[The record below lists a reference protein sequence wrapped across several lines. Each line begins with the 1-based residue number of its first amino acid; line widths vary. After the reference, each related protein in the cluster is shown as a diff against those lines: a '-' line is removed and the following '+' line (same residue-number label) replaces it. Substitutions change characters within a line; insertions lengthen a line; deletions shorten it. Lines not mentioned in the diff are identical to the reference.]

1 MQVQSK
7 VIIRESFS
15 FHIPPQQIHHFS
27 PLLLYD
33 ISVYHLFFRT
43 AYHKP
48 IGKSTF
54 LPTSPVKS
62 APCSIATFLCLF
74 PLFIGPYCRLHLLA
88 ACLAAV
94 LAALAVWLWPAAETE
109 PQRPNSAV
117 DPTAATDPAPDPY
130 LAACQTYYTGADGRE
145 YHLFTAMTPAPQ
157 GSTEPV
163 GYHSELIPANDGA
176 SVDFPATVMVEDAV
190 TQDYAAEDFAALLD
204 SWDVS
209 VTAPEGVSRV
219 KLWDTEEETPESP
232 ALLYRRLRADPTC
245 THNEVVW
252 TLRMKSGDVL
262 HLTMTVEFEEQQA
275 LRITP
280 EDAPLETAQE
290 LQALLD
296 RLAEEYNADTSIT
309 VELPDVT
316 YDAPVSVGCAVTLKG
331 SGTAFAAPVT
341 VTPLSDTER
350 CHAYVR
356 FSEVSF
362 EGDGSGTGVTA
373 RAPTY
378 LENCRVTGWDVGA
391 LAVNGGWVYLH
402 GGYIGG
408 NGVGARYDS
417 AYSNSYTYTIRHIDF
432 LNNTTALEL
441 LCLPPN
447 SYAALDDC
455 RFRGN
460 GTDVYNPGGYRI
472 EVNNGT
478 EVTL

>member
-7 VIIRESFS
+7 VIIRESFL

-43 AYHKP
+43 VYHKP

-62 APCSIATFLCLF
+62 ALCSIATFLCLF

-94 LAALAVWLWPAAETE
+94 LVALAVWLWPAAETE
-109 PQRPNSAV
+109 PQRPNSAA
-117 DPTAATDPAPDPY
+117 DPAAATDPAPDPY

-145 YHLFTAMTPAPQ
+145 YHVFTAMTPNLYDP
-157 GSTEPV
+157 TTPV
-163 GYHSELIPANDGA
+163 GYCCRLIPDG
-176 SVDFPATVMVEDAV
+176 SGNDFPATVMVQDATTQEDCP
-190 TQDYAAEDFAALLD
+190 EDFAPLLD
-204 SWDVS
+204 SWDVTVS
-209 VTAPEGVSRV
+209 APEGVGRV
-219 KLWDTEEETPESP
+219 SLREAELETADTP
-232 ALLYRRLRADPTC
+232 ALLYRRLWGDNTC
-245 THNEVVW
+245 THNEIVW
-252 TLRMKSGDVL
+252 TLRMKNGDVL
-262 HLTMTVEFEEQQA
+262 TLTQTIELLPQEVRTYSTA
-275 LRITP
+275 DTP
-280 EDAPLETAQE
+280 LDTAQE

-296 RLAEEYNADTSIT
+296 RLAEEYDADTSIT

-378 LENCRVTGWDVGA
+378 LENCRVTGWAVGGE
-391 LAVNGGWVYLH
+391 AVTGGWLYLRGSH
-402 GGYIGG
+402 VADC
-408 NGVGARYDS
+408 GVGIRYNS
-417 AYSNSYTYTIRHIDF
+417 AYSSSYTYFADKMTF
-432 LNNTTALEL
+432 VQNGTALEL

-460 GTDVYNPGGYRI
+460 GTDVYNPGGYRV
-472 EVNNGT
+472 EQTGSTTVA
-478 EVTL
+478 L

>member
-1 MQVQSK
+1 MTDMTKTDKKCPHCGAPLAQDASFCPHCTATLAQRR
-7 VIIRESFS
+7 VI
-15 FHIPPQQIHHFS
+15 
-27 PLLLYD
+27 
-33 ISVYHLFFRT
+33 
-43 AYHKP
+43 A
-48 IGKSTF
+48 
-54 LPTSPVKS
+54 LPRAGHRRSRW
-62 APCSIATFLCLF
+62 L
-74 PLFIGPYCRLHLLA
+74 LLA
-88 ACLAAV
+88 AVIAAAAAAV
-94 LAALAVWLWPAAETE
+94 VLWLSRPGDTPPEDTADKEDAAQAA
-109 PQRPNSAV
+109 A
-117 DPTAATDPAPDPY
+117 DPY

-145 YHLFTAMTPAPQ
+145 YHVFTAVTPSIE
-157 GSTEPV
+157 GRTDPV
-163 GYHSELIPANDGA
+163 GYRSELIPAGGT
-176 SVDFPATVMVEDAV
+176 VDFPATVMVEDAV

-204 SWDVS
+204 SWEVT

-219 KLWDTEEETPESP
+219 KLWDAEEETPESP

-252 TLRMKSGDVL
+252 TLYMKNGDEIQ
-262 HLTMTVEFEEQQA
+262 LTMTVEFEEQTTLYFGQQ
-275 LRITP
+275 
-280 EDAPLETAQE
+280 DAPLETAQE

-296 RLAEEYNADTSIT
+296 RLAEEYDADTSIT

-478 EVTL
+478 EVALPAGRDAAA

>member
-1 MQVQSK
+1 MG
-7 VIIRESFS
+7 FAAA
-15 FHIPPQQIHHFS
+15 
-27 PLLLYD
+27 L
-33 ISVYHLFFRT
+33 T
-43 AYHKP
+43 A
-48 IGKSTF
+48 G
-54 LPTSPVKS
+54 
-62 APCSIATFLCLF
+62 
-74 PLFIGPYCRLHLLA
+74 
-88 ACLAAV
+88 
-94 LAALAVWLWPAAETE
+94 LAVWLWPTAETE
-109 PQRPNSAV
+109 PQRPDGTA
-117 DPTAATDPAPDPY
+117 DPVLAADPVMDAY
-130 LAACQTYYTGADGRE
+130 TAACQTYYTGADGRE

-176 SVDFPATVMVEDAV
+176 SVDCPATAIAEDAV

-219 KLWDTEEETPESP
+219 KLWDAEEETPESP

-296 RLAEEYNADTSIT
+296 RLAEEYDADTSIT

>member
-1 MQVQSK
+1 M
-7 VIIRESFS
+7 
-15 FHIPPQQIHHFS
+15 
-27 PLLLYD
+27 
-33 ISVYHLFFRT
+33 
-43 AYHKP
+43 
-48 IGKSTF
+48 
-54 LPTSPVKS
+54 
-62 APCSIATFLCLF
+62 
-74 PLFIGPYCRLHLLA
+74 
-88 ACLAAV
+88 
-94 LAALAVWLWPAAETE
+94 AVWLWPAAETE

-145 YHLFTAMTPAPQ
+145 YHVFTAMTPNPYDP
-157 GSTEPV
+157 TTPV
-163 GYHSELIPANDGA
+163 GYCCRLIPDG
-176 SVDFPATVMVEDAV
+176 SGNDFPATVMVQDATTQEDCP
-190 TQDYAAEDFAALLD
+190 EDFAPLLD
-204 SWDVS
+204 SWDVTVS
-209 VTAPEGVSRV
+209 APEGVGRV
-219 KLWDTEEETPESP
+219 SLREAELETADTP
-232 ALLYRRLRADPTC
+232 ALLYRRLWGDNTC

-296 RLAEEYNADTSIT
+296 RLAEEYDADTSIT

-331 SGTAFAAPVT
+331 SGTTFAAPVT

-378 LENCRVTGWDVGA
+378 LENCRVTGWAVGGE
-391 LAVNGGWVYLH
+391 AVTGGWLYLRGSH
-402 GGYIGG
+402 VADC
-408 NGVGARYDS
+408 GVGIRYNS
-417 AYSNSYTYTIRHIDF
+417 AYSSSYTYFADKMTF
-432 LNNTTALEL
+432 VQNGTALEL

>member
-1 MQVQSK
+1 M
-7 VIIRESFS
+7 
-15 FHIPPQQIHHFS
+15 
-27 PLLLYD
+27 L
-33 ISVYHLFFRT
+33 YHLFFRT

-88 ACLAAV
+88 ACLAAA
-94 LAALAVWLWPAAETE
+94 LAAALLLLLPRRAELPPADAET
-109 PQRPNSAV
+109 
-117 DPTAATDPAPDPY
+117 PTAPDAAMDPY

-145 YHLFTAMTPAPQ
+145 YHVFTAVTPSIE
-157 GSTEPV
+157 GRTDPV
-163 GYHSELIPANDGA
+163 GYRSELIPAGGT
-176 SVDFPATVMVEDAV
+176 VDFPATVMVEDAV

-219 KLWDTEEETPESP
+219 KLWDAEEETPESP
-232 ALLYRRLRADPTC
+232 ALLYRRLWGDNTC
-245 THNEVVW
+245 THNEIVW
-252 TLRMKSGDVL
+252 TLRMKNGDVL
-262 HLTMTVEFEEQQA
+262 TLTQTIELLPQEVRTYSTA
-275 LRITP
+275 
-280 EDAPLETAQE
+280 DAPLETAQE

-296 RLAEEYNADTSIT
+296 RLAEEYDADTSIT

-341 VTPLSDTER
+341 VMPLSDTER

>member
-1 MQVQSK
+1 MTDMTKTDKKCPHCGAPLAQDASFCPHCTATLAQRR
-7 VIIRESFS
+7 VI
-15 FHIPPQQIHHFS
+15 
-27 PLLLYD
+27 
-33 ISVYHLFFRT
+33 
-43 AYHKP
+43 A
-48 IGKSTF
+48 
-54 LPTSPVKS
+54 LPRAGHRRSRW
-62 APCSIATFLCLF
+62 L
-74 PLFIGPYCRLHLLA
+74 LLA
-88 ACLAAV
+88 AVIAAAAAAV
-94 LAALAVWLWPAAETE
+94 VLWLSRPGDTPPEDTADKEDAAQAA
-109 PQRPNSAV
+109 A
-117 DPTAATDPAPDPY
+117 DPY

-145 YHLFTAMTPAPQ
+145 YHVFTAVTPSIE
-157 GSTEPV
+157 GRTDPV
-163 GYHSELIPANDGA
+163 GYHSELIPAGGT
-176 SVDFPATVMVEDAV
+176 VDFPATVMVEDAV

-219 KLWDTEEETPESP
+219 KLWDAEEETPESP

-296 RLAEEYNADTSIT
+296 RLAEEYDADTSIT

-417 AYSNSYTYTIRHIDF
+417 AYSNSYTYTIRRIDF

-478 EVTL
+478 EVALPAGRDAAA

>member
-1 MQVQSK
+1 MERKICPHCGAPVPA
-7 VIIRESFS
+7 EASFC
-15 FHIPPQQIHHFS
+15 PRCTAT
-27 PLLLYD
+27 LTE
-33 ISVYHLFFRT
+33 RT
-43 AYHKP
+43 AMTMP
-48 IGKSTF
+48 RTGRR
-54 LPTSPVKS
+54 
-62 APCSIATFLCLF
+62 
-74 PLFIGPYCRLHLLA
+74 RLHLLA
-88 ACLAAV
+88 ACLAAALV
-94 LAALAVWLWPAAETE
+94 ALAVWLWPAAETE
-109 PQRPNSAV
+109 PQRPNSTA
-117 DPTAATDPAPDPY
+117 DPAAATDPAPDPY
-130 LAACQTYYTGADGRE
+130 LAACQTYYTAGDGRE
-145 YHLFTAMTPAPQ
+145 YHVFTAMTPNLYDP
-157 GSTEPV
+157 TTPV
-163 GYHSELIPANDGA
+163 GYCCRLIPDG
-176 SVDFPATVMVEDAV
+176 SGNDFPATVMVEDAV

-219 KLWDTEEETPESP
+219 KLWDAEEETPESP

-296 RLAEEYNADTSIT
+296 RLAEEYDADTSIT

-362 EGDGSGTGVTA
+362 EGDGGGTGVIA

-417 AYSNSYTYTIRHIDF
+417 AYSNSYTYTIRRIDF

>member
-74 PLFIGPYCRLHLLA
+74 PLFIGPYCRLRLLA

-109 PQRPNSAV
+109 PQRPNSAA
-117 DPTAATDPAPDPY
+117 DPAAATDPAPDPY

-145 YHLFTAMTPAPQ
+145 YHVFTAMTPNLYDP
-157 GSTEPV
+157 TTPV
-163 GYHSELIPANDGA
+163 GYCCRLIPDG
-176 SVDFPATVMVEDAV
+176 SGNDFPATVMVQDATTQEDCP
-190 TQDYAAEDFAALLD
+190 EDFAALLD

-219 KLWDTEEETPESP
+219 KLWDAEEETPESP

-296 RLAEEYNADTSIT
+296 RLAEEYDADTSIA

>member
-1 MQVQSK
+1 MTDMTKTDKKCPHCGAPLAQDASFCPHCTATLAQRR
-7 VIIRESFS
+7 VI
-15 FHIPPQQIHHFS
+15 
-27 PLLLYD
+27 
-33 ISVYHLFFRT
+33 
-43 AYHKP
+43 A
-48 IGKSTF
+48 
-54 LPTSPVKS
+54 LPRAGHRRSRW
-62 APCSIATFLCLF
+62 L
-74 PLFIGPYCRLHLLA
+74 LLA
-88 ACLAAV
+88 AVIAAAAAAAV
-94 LAALAVWLWPAAETE
+94 LWLSRPGGTPPEDTADKEDAAQAA
-109 PQRPNSAV
+109 A
-117 DPTAATDPAPDPY
+117 DPY

-145 YHLFTAMTPAPQ
+145 YHVFTAVTPSIE
-157 GSTEPV
+157 GRTDPV
-163 GYHSELIPANDGA
+163 GYRSELIPAGGT
-176 SVDFPATVMVEDAV
+176 VDFPATVMVEDAV

-209 VTAPEGVSRV
+209 VTAPEGVNRV
-219 KLWDTEEETPESP
+219 KLWDAEEETPESP

-296 RLAEEYNADTSIT
+296 RLAEEYDADTSIT

-316 YDAPVSVGCAVTLKG
+316 YD
-331 SGTAFAAPVT
+331 APVT

-391 LAVNGGWVYLH
+391 LAVNGGWLYLH

-417 AYSNSYTYTIRHIDF
+417 AYSNSYTYTIRRIDF

-478 EVTL
+478 EVALSAGRDAAA

>member
-43 AYHKP
+43 VYHKP

-74 PLFIGPYCRLHLLA
+74 PLFIGPYCRLRLLA
-88 ACLAAV
+88 ACLAAALV
-94 LAALAVWLWPAAETE
+94 ALAVWLWPAAETE
-109 PQRPNSAV
+109 PQRPNSAA
-117 DPTAATDPAPDPY
+117 DPAAATDPAPDPY
-130 LAACQTYYTGADGRE
+130 LAACQTYYTAGDGRE
-145 YHLFTAMTPAPQ
+145 YHVFTAMTPNLYDP
-157 GSTEPV
+157 TTPV
-163 GYHSELIPANDGA
+163 GYCCRLIPDG
-176 SVDFPATVMVEDAV
+176 SGNDFPATVMVQDATTQEDCP
-190 TQDYAAEDFAALLD
+190 EDFAALLD
-204 SWDVS
+204 SWDVT

-219 KLWDTEEETPESP
+219 KLWDAEEETPESP

-296 RLAEEYNADTSIT
+296 RLAEEYDANTSIT

-362 EGDGSGTGVTA
+362 EGDGGGTGVTA

-417 AYSNSYTYTIRHIDF
+417 AYSNSYTYTIRRIDF

>member
-88 ACLAAV
+88 ACLAAA
-94 LAALAVWLWPAAETE
+94 LTAGLAVWLWPTAEKE
-109 PQRPNSAV
+109 PQRPNSAA
-117 DPTAATDPAPDPY
+117 DPAAATDPAPDPY
-130 LAACQTYYTGADGRE
+130 LAACQTYYTAEDGRE
-145 YHLFTAMTPAPQ
+145 YHVFTAMTPNPYDP
-157 GSTEPV
+157 TTPV
-163 GYHSELIPANDGA
+163 GYCCRLIPDG
-176 SVDFPATVMVEDAV
+176 SGNDFPATVMVQDATTQEDCP
-190 TQDYAAEDFAALLD
+190 EDFAALLD

-219 KLWDTEEETPESP
+219 KLWDAEEETPESP

-262 HLTMTVEFEEQQA
+262 TLTQTIELLPQEVRTYSTADTPLDTAEQ
-275 LRITP
+275 
-280 EDAPLETAQE
+280 

-296 RLAEEYNADTSIT
+296 RLAEEYDADTSIT

-417 AYSNSYTYTIRHIDF
+417 AYSNSYTYTIRRIDF

>member
-1 MQVQSK
+1 MTDMTKTDKKCPHCGAPLAQDASFCPHCTATLAQRR
-7 VIIRESFS
+7 VIALPRAGHRRSRW
-15 FHIPPQQIHHFS
+15 
-27 PLLLYD
+27 LLM
-33 ISVYHLFFRT
+33 
-43 AYHKP
+43 
-48 IGKSTF
+48 
-54 LPTSPVKS
+54 
-62 APCSIATFLCLF
+62 
-74 PLFIGPYCRLHLLA
+74 
-88 ACLAAV
+88 AAV
-94 LAALAVWLWPAAETE
+94 IAAAAAAVVLWLSRPGDTPPEDTAGKEDAA
-109 PQRPNSAV
+109 Q
-117 DPTAATDPAPDPY
+117 AAADPY

-145 YHLFTAMTPAPQ
+145 YHVFTAVTPSIE
-157 GSTEPV
+157 GRTDPV
-163 GYHSELIPANDGA
+163 GYRSELIPAGGT
-176 SVDFPATVMVEDAV
+176 VDFPATVMVEDAV

-219 KLWDTEEETPESP
+219 KLWDAEEETPESP
-232 ALLYRRLRADPTC
+232 ALLYRRLRAEPSC
-245 THNEVVW
+245 THNEVEW
-252 TLRMKSGDVL
+252 TLYMKSGDVL

-296 RLAEEYNADTSIT
+296 RLAEEYDADTSVT

-331 SGTAFAAPVT
+331 SGTTFAAPVT

-362 EGDGSGTGVTA
+362 EGDRSGTGVTA

-417 AYSNSYTYTIRHIDF
+417 AYSNSYTYTIRRIDF

-441 LCLPPN
+441 LCLPPH

-472 EVNNGT
+472 EVKNGT
-478 EVTL
+478 EVALPAGRDAVA

>member
-1 MQVQSK
+1 M
-7 VIIRESFS
+7 
-15 FHIPPQQIHHFS
+15 
-27 PLLLYD
+27 
-33 ISVYHLFFRT
+33 
-43 AYHKP
+43 
-48 IGKSTF
+48 
-54 LPTSPVKS
+54 
-62 APCSIATFLCLF
+62 
-74 PLFIGPYCRLHLLA
+74 
-88 ACLAAV
+88 
-94 LAALAVWLWPAAETE
+94 AVWLWPAAETE
-109 PQRPNSAV
+109 PQRPDGTA
-117 DPTAATDPAPDPY
+117 DPAAATDPAPDPY

-145 YHLFTAMTPAPQ
+145 YHVFTAVTPSIE
-157 GSTEPV
+157 GRTDPV
-163 GYHSELIPANDGA
+163 GYRSELIPAGGT
-176 SVDFPATVMVEDAV
+176 VDFPATVMVEDAV

-219 KLWDTEEETPESP
+219 KLWDAEEETPESP

-262 HLTMTVEFEEQQA
+262 TLTQTIELLPQEVRTYSTADTPLDTAEQ
-275 LRITP
+275 
-280 EDAPLETAQE
+280 

-296 RLAEEYNADTSIT
+296 DITGACDADTSVT
-309 VELPDVT
+309 VYLPEVT
-316 YDAPVSVGCAVTLKG
+316 YDAPITVGCAVELVG
-331 SGTAFAAPVT
+331 SGTTFTAPITVAPLKNTDLTCAF
-341 VTPLSDTER
+341 
-350 CHAYVR
+350 VR
-356 FSEVSF
+356 FRQINF
-362 EGDGSGTGVTA
+362 TGDGSGTGITA
-373 RAPTY
+373 AAPTY

-417 AYSNSYTYTIRHIDF
+417 AYSNSYTYTIRRIDF

>member
-1 MQVQSK
+1 MG
-7 VIIRESFS
+7 FAAA
-15 FHIPPQQIHHFS
+15 
-27 PLLLYD
+27 L
-33 ISVYHLFFRT
+33 T
-43 AYHKP
+43 A
-48 IGKSTF
+48 G
-54 LPTSPVKS
+54 
-62 APCSIATFLCLF
+62 
-74 PLFIGPYCRLHLLA
+74 
-88 ACLAAV
+88 
-94 LAALAVWLWPAAETE
+94 LAVWLWPTAETE
-109 PQRPNSAV
+109 PQRPNSAA
-117 DPTAATDPAPDPY
+117 DPAAATDPAPDPY

-145 YHLFTAMTPAPQ
+145 YHVFTAVTPSIE
-157 GSTEPV
+157 GRTDPV
-163 GYHSELIPANDGA
+163 GYRSELIPAGGT
-176 SVDFPATVMVEDAV
+176 VDFPATVMVEDAV

-204 SWDVS
+204 SWEVT

-219 KLWDTEEETPESP
+219 KLWDAEEETPESP

-252 TLRMKSGDVL
+252 TLYMKNGDEIQ
-262 HLTMTVEFEEQQA
+262 LTMTVEFEEQTTLYFGQQ
-275 LRITP
+275 
-280 EDAPLETAQE
+280 DAPLETAQE

-296 RLAEEYNADTSIT
+296 RLAEEYDADTSIT

-316 YDAPVSVGCAVTLKG
+316 YD
-331 SGTAFAAPVT
+331 APVT

-362 EGDGSGTGVTA
+362 EGDGGGTGVTA

-417 AYSNSYTYTIRHIDF
+417 AYSNSYTYTIRRIDF

-460 GTDVYNPGGYRI
+460 DVDVANPGSYRI

>member
-1 MQVQSK
+1 MTDMTKTDKKCPHCGAPLAQDASFCPRCTATLAQRR
-7 VIIRESFS
+7 VIALPRAGHRRSRW
-15 FHIPPQQIHHFS
+15 
-27 PLLLYD
+27 LLM
-33 ISVYHLFFRT
+33 
-43 AYHKP
+43 
-48 IGKSTF
+48 
-54 LPTSPVKS
+54 
-62 APCSIATFLCLF
+62 
-74 PLFIGPYCRLHLLA
+74 
-88 ACLAAV
+88 AAV
-94 LAALAVWLWPAAETE
+94 IAAAAAAVVLWLSRPGGTPPEDTADKEDAA
-109 PQRPNSAV
+109 Q
-117 DPTAATDPAPDPY
+117 AAADPY

-145 YHLFTAMTPAPQ
+145 YHVFTAVTPSIE
-157 GSTEPV
+157 GRTDPV
-163 GYHSELIPANDGA
+163 GYRSELIPAGGT
-176 SVDFPATVMVEDAV
+176 VDFPATVMVEDAV

-209 VTAPEGVSRV
+209 VTAPEGVGRV
-219 KLWDTEEETPESP
+219 SLREAELETADTP
-232 ALLYRRLRADPTC
+232 ALLYRRLWGDNTC
-245 THNEVVW
+245 THNEIVW
-252 TLRMKSGDVL
+252 TLRMKNGDVL
-262 HLTMTVEFEEQQA
+262 TLTQTIELLPQEVRTYSTADTPLDTAEQ
-275 LRITP
+275 
-280 EDAPLETAQE
+280 

-296 RLAEEYNADTSIT
+296 RLAEEYDADTSIT

-341 VTPLSDTER
+341 VMPLSDTER

-447 SYAALDDC
+447 SYAALNDC

-478 EVTL
+478 EVALSAGRDAAA

>member
-1 MQVQSK
+1 MERKICPHCGAPVPAAA
-7 VIIRESFS
+7 SFC
-15 FHIPPQQIHHFS
+15 PRCTAT
-27 PLLLYD
+27 LTE
-33 ISVYHLFFRT
+33 RT
-43 AYHKP
+43 AMTMP
-48 IGKSTF
+48 RTGRR
-54 LPTSPVKS
+54 
-62 APCSIATFLCLF
+62 
-74 PLFIGPYCRLHLLA
+74 RLRLLA
-88 ACLAAV
+88 ACLAAAF
-94 LAALAVWLWPAAETE
+94 AAGLAVWLWPTAETE
-109 PQRPNSAV
+109 PQRPDGMDNPVLAA
-117 DPTAATDPAPDPY
+117 DPVMDAYT
-130 LAACQTYYTGADGRE
+130 AACQTYYTGADGRE
-145 YHLFTAMTPAPQ
+145 YHVFTAVTPSIE
-157 GSTEPV
+157 GRTDPV
-163 GYHSELIPANDGA
+163 GYRSELIPAGGT
-176 SVDFPATVMVEDAV
+176 VDFPATVMVEDAV

-219 KLWDTEEETPESP
+219 KLWDAEEETPESP

-252 TLRMKSGDVL
+252 TLR
-262 HLTMTVEFEEQQA
+262 
-275 LRITP
+275 ITP

-296 RLAEEYNADTSIT
+296 RLAEEYDADTSIT

-331 SGTAFAAPVT
+331 SGTTFAAPVT

-362 EGDGSGTGVTA
+362 EGDGGGTGVTA

>member
-88 ACLAAV
+88 ACLAAALV
-94 LAALAVWLWPAAETE
+94 ALAVWLWPAAETE
-109 PQRPNSAV
+109 PQRPDGTA
-117 DPTAATDPAPDPY
+117 DPVLAADPVMDAY
-130 LAACQTYYTGADGRE
+130 TAACQTYYTGADGRE

-176 SVDFPATVMVEDAV
+176 SVDCPATVIAEDAV

-219 KLWDTEEETPESP
+219 KLWDAEEETPESP

-262 HLTMTVEFEEQQA
+262 HLTMTVEFEEQTTLYFGRQ
-275 LRITP
+275 
-280 EDAPLETAQE
+280 DAPLETAQE

-331 SGTAFAAPVT
+331 SGTTFAAPVT

-362 EGDGSGTGVTA
+362 EGDGGGTGVTA

-417 AYSNSYTYTIRHIDF
+417 AYSNSYTYTIRRIDF

>member
-1 MQVQSK
+1 MTDMTKTDKKCPHCGAPLAQDASFCPHCTATLAQRR
-7 VIIRESFS
+7 VI
-15 FHIPPQQIHHFS
+15 
-27 PLLLYD
+27 
-33 ISVYHLFFRT
+33 
-43 AYHKP
+43 A
-48 IGKSTF
+48 
-54 LPTSPVKS
+54 LPRAGHRRSRW
-62 APCSIATFLCLF
+62 L
-74 PLFIGPYCRLHLLA
+74 LLA
-88 ACLAAV
+88 AVIAAAAAAV
-94 LAALAVWLWPAAETE
+94 VLWLSRPGGTPPEDTADKKDAVQAAA
-109 PQRPNSAV
+109 
-117 DPTAATDPAPDPY
+117 DPY

-145 YHLFTAMTPAPQ
+145 YHVFTAVTPSIE
-157 GSTEPV
+157 GRTDPV
-163 GYHSELIPANDGA
+163 GYRSELIPAGGT
-176 SVDFPATVMVEDAV
+176 VDFPATVMVEDAV

-219 KLWDTEEETPESP
+219 KLWDAEEETPESP

-252 TLRMKSGDVL
+252 TLR
-262 HLTMTVEFEEQQA
+262 
-275 LRITP
+275 ITP

-296 RLAEEYNADTSIT
+296 RLAEEYDADTSIT

-356 FSEVSF
+356 FSEASF

-417 AYSNSYTYTIRHIDF
+417 AYSNSYTYTIRRIDF

-478 EVTL
+478 EVALPAGRDAAA

>member
-1 MQVQSK
+1 MTDMTKTDKKCPHCGAPLAQDASFCPHCTATLAQRR
-7 VIIRESFS
+7 VI
-15 FHIPPQQIHHFS
+15 
-27 PLLLYD
+27 
-33 ISVYHLFFRT
+33 
-43 AYHKP
+43 A
-48 IGKSTF
+48 
-54 LPTSPVKS
+54 LPRAGHRRSRW
-62 APCSIATFLCLF
+62 L
-74 PLFIGPYCRLHLLA
+74 LLA
-88 ACLAAV
+88 AVIAAAAAAV
-94 LAALAVWLWPAAETE
+94 VLWLSRLGDTPPEDTAGKEDAAQAA
-109 PQRPNSAV
+109 A
-117 DPTAATDPAPDPY
+117 DPY

-145 YHLFTAMTPAPQ
+145 YHVFTAVTPSIE
-157 GSTEPV
+157 GRTDPV
-163 GYHSELIPANDGA
+163 GYRSELIPAGGT
-176 SVDFPATVMVEDAV
+176 VDFPATVMVEDAV

-219 KLWDTEEETPESP
+219 KLWDAEEETPESP

-245 THNEVVW
+245 THNEVEW
-252 TLRMKSGDVL
+252 TLRMKNGDVL
-262 HLTMTVEFEEQQA
+262 HLSMTVEFEEQQV
-275 LRITP
+275 LRFTP
-280 EDAPLETAQE
+280 EDTPLGTVRE

-296 RLAEEYNADTSIT
+296 QLAQEYDADTAIT

-417 AYSNSYTYTIRHIDF
+417 AYSNSYTYTIRRIDF

-478 EVTL
+478 EVALSAGRDAAA

>member
-43 AYHKP
+43 VYHKP

-74 PLFIGPYCRLHLLA
+74 PLFIGPYCRLRLLA

-117 DPTAATDPAPDPY
+117 DPAAATDPAPDPY

-145 YHLFTAMTPAPQ
+145 YHVFTAVTPSIE
-157 GSTEPV
+157 GRTDPV
-163 GYHSELIPANDGA
+163 GYRSELIPAGGT
-176 SVDFPATVMVEDAV
+176 VDFPATVMVEDAV

-204 SWDVS
+204 SWDVTVS
-209 VTAPEGVSRV
+209 APEGVGRV
-219 KLWDTEEETPESP
+219 SLREAELETVDTP
-232 ALLYRRLRADPTC
+232 ALLYRRLWGDNTC
-245 THNEVVW
+245 THNEIVW
-252 TLRMKSGDVL
+252 TLRMKNGDVL
-262 HLTMTVEFEEQQA
+262 TLTQTIELLPQEVRTYSTADTPLDTAEQ
-275 LRITP
+275 
-280 EDAPLETAQE
+280 

-296 RLAEEYNADTSIT
+296 RLAEEYDANTSIT

-331 SGTAFAAPVT
+331 SGTTFAAPVT

-362 EGDGSGTGVTA
+362 EGDGGGTGVTA

-417 AYSNSYTYTIRHIDF
+417 AYSSSYTYFADKMTF
-432 LNNTTALEL
+432 VQNGTALEL
-441 LCLPPN
+441 LCMPPDG
-447 SYAALDDC
+447 YIELQGC

-460 GTDVYNPGGYRI
+460 GTDVRNPGGYRI

>member
-15 FHIPPQQIHHFS
+15 FHIPPQQIHHFP

-94 LAALAVWLWPAAETE
+94 LAAALLLLLPRRAELPPADAET
-109 PQRPNSAV
+109 
-117 DPTAATDPAPDPY
+117 PTAPDAAMDPY
-130 LAACQTYYTGADGRE
+130 LTACQTYYTGADGRE
-145 YHLFTAMTPAPQ
+145 YHVFTAVTPSIE
-157 GSTEPV
+157 GRTDPV
-163 GYHSELIPANDGA
+163 GYRSELIPAGGT
-176 SVDFPATVMVEDAV
+176 VDFPATVMVEDAV

-219 KLWDTEEETPESP
+219 KLWDAEEETPESP

-378 LENCRVTGWDVGA
+378 LENCRVTGWAVGGE
-391 LAVNGGWVYLH
+391 AVTGGWLYLRGSH
-402 GGYIGG
+402 VADC
-408 NGVGARYDS
+408 GVGIRYNS
-417 AYSNSYTYTIRHIDF
+417 AYSSSYTYFADKMTF
-432 LNNTTALEL
+432 VQNGTALEL
-441 LCLPPN
+441 LCMPPDG
-447 SYAALDDC
+447 YIELQGC
-455 RFRGN
+455 RFHGN
-460 GTDVYNPGGYRI
+460 GTDVRNPGGYRV
-472 EVNNGT
+472 EQTGSTTVA
-478 EVTL
+478 L

>member
-1 MQVQSK
+1 MLLP
-7 VIIRESFS
+7 RRAEL
-15 FHIPPQQIHHFS
+15 PPA
-27 PLLLYD
+27 D
-33 ISVYHLFFRT
+33 
-43 AYHKP
+43 
-48 IGKSTF
+48 
-54 LPTSPVKS
+54 
-62 APCSIATFLCLF
+62 
-74 PLFIGPYCRLHLLA
+74 
-88 ACLAAV
+88 
-94 LAALAVWLWPAAETE
+94 AET
-109 PQRPNSAV
+109 
-117 DPTAATDPAPDPY
+117 PTAPDAAMDPY
-130 LAACQTYYTGADGRE
+130 LTACQTYYTAGDGRE
-145 YHLFTAMTPAPQ
+145 YHVFTAMTPNPYDP
-157 GSTEPV
+157 TTPV
-163 GYHSELIPANDGA
+163 GYCCRLIPDG
-176 SVDFPATVMVEDAV
+176 SGNDFPATVMVQDATTQEDCP
-190 TQDYAAEDFAALLD
+190 EDFAALLD

-219 KLWDTEEETPESP
+219 KLWDAEEETPESP

-290 LQALLD
+290 LQELLD
-296 RLAEEYNADTSIT
+296 RLAEEYDADTSIT
-309 VELPDVT
+309 VELPDVA

-362 EGDGSGTGVTA
+362 EGDGGGTGVTA

-378 LENCRVTGWDVGA
+378 LENCRVTGWAVGGE
-391 LAVNGGWVYLH
+391 AVTGGWLYLRGSH
-402 GGYIGG
+402 VADC
-408 NGVGARYDS
+408 GVGIRYNS

>member
-1 MQVQSK
+1 MERKICPHCGAPLQA
-7 VIIRESFS
+7 EASFC
-15 FHIPPQQIHHFS
+15 PRCTAT
-27 PLLLYD
+27 LTE
-33 ISVYHLFFRT
+33 RT
-43 AYHKP
+43 AMTMPRTGRH
-48 IGKSTF
+48 
-54 LPTSPVKS
+54 
-62 APCSIATFLCLF
+62 
-74 PLFIGPYCRLHLLA
+74 RLRLLA

-109 PQRPNSAV
+109 PQRPNSTA
-117 DPTAATDPAPDPY
+117 DPAAATDPTPDPY

-219 KLWDTEEETPESP
+219 KLWDAEEETPESP

-280 EDAPLETAQE
+280 EDTPLETAQE